1 MPEFLL
7 KISPVYENG
16 EHSCFSMKI
25 AIKTGDTIHDL
36 EYGIAAK
43 A

>member
-16 EHSCFSMKI
+16 EQACFSMNI
-25 AIKTGDTIHDL
+25 AIKSGDNILDL
-36 EYGIAAK
+36 QYGIAAK